1 MANLRTTLKPY
12 KNFEIVRINN
22 YKYIA
27 TNRETR
33 IETYDLKALKKQIDK
48 LTRDTSTTY
57 LQNTYM

>member
-27 TNRETR
+27 TNQETR

-48 LTRDTSTTY
+48 LCK
-57 LQNTYM
+57 